1 MGIHNS
7 CISCV
12 IAYIFILPFYTAED
26 YYLGLPH
33 KLNVPYNVTQE
44 LKVSVFNE
52 GEYQLSQMSMFL
64 NGKEETR
71 RWRLSNSTATFEI
84 RLLQDSE
91 LYFVTGMGHTKVKS
105 HMVQA
110 IGKSNVYTYTYVL
123 FFTILFLILLLHS

>member
-1 MGIHNS
+1 MPIVYFLS
-7 CISCV
+7 
-12 IAYIFILPFYTAED
+12 TAED

-33 KLNVPYNVTQE
+33 KLTVPYNVTKE

-52 GEYQLSQMSMFL
+52 EEYQLSQISMFL

-91 LYFVTGMGHTKVKS
+91 LYFVTGMDHTKVKS

-110 IGKSNVYTYTYVL
+110 IGKSNVDYM
-123 FFTILFLILLLHS
+123 